1 MAAPQDTQ
9 GTLKIENT
17 DKRDTL
23 IASEKKYQ
31 QQWKQDGV
39 FQQNAPS
46 LKEVPFHSIS
56 PAELREQQPKN
67 FATMAYPYMNGILH
81 AGHAFTASKVEFAT
95 GWARMEGKRALF
107 PQGYHCTGMPIKS
120 CADKLA
126 REMEMFGKNFEN
138 YKEEDADEDAVP
150 APTQETTK
158 ADITKFG
165 AKKSKAAAKAVSMKY
180 QFQIMGALGIQKEE
194 IHKFADPY
202 HWLDHFP
209 ALCERDLTN
218 IGARVDWRRSMV
230 TTDRNPYYD
239 AFVRWQMNRLKELGK
254 IKFGKRYTVYSPKDK
269 QACMDH
275 DRSSGEGVGVQE
287 YTALKMKVQEWAE
300 PAQKSLAGK
309 LPENANVYFV
319 PATLRPET
327 MFGQSALFVS
337 PKIEYGIYKVS
348 ENEYYFITERAARN
362 MAFQGIFPEWGVFP
376 KVANLPGSDV
386 IGTLVNAPLSV
397 HENVRI
403 LPMETI
409 KASKGT
415 GVVSCVPSDSP
426 DDYITIQDLVKK
438 ADYYKIKKEW
448 ADIEPLP
455 IIETPTYGNLTAK
468 KLCEDMKIASPKDTK
483 QLAEAKDLAYKEGF
497 YKGTMCYGEHKGKSV
512 EEAKPLV
519 RQTLIDA
526 GNAFNYAEPDGEVMS
541 RSGDSCVAGH
551 LDQWYLN
558 YGKSG
563 DEPWQQE
570 VLGHVNGELNTF
582 STEAKNAFQQ
592 TLDWLGQWACAR
604 SYGLGSK
611 LPWDQQFLV
620 ESLSDST
627 VYMAYYTI
635 SHYLHGD
642 IYGDTQGIGKIS
654 AEKMSDEVWDYIF
667 TRREDVES
675 DIPKETLQA
684 MRREFEYWYPLDVRV
699 SGKDLIQNHLT
710 FFLYIHVALFPREYW
725 PRGIRANGH
734 LLLNGEKMSKS
745 TGNFLTLYDATK
757 KFGADATRVSL
768 ADAGDSIEDANFEES
783 VANAIIL
790 KLFELR
796 KWCEETIQG
805 ARVLKDGENY
815 LEVNK
820 NERLKNNDCVQRTG
834 ERSFWDDI
842 FENELN
848 GLVRETREHYSA
860 TNYKSALKSGFYDF
874 TSARDFYREITKSSG
889 IGMHQD
895 LVRKYVELQ
904 ALMIT
909 VIAPHWAEYVWLEV
923 LGKSSTV
930 QNELFPQVPA
940 TKPEL
945 TAAREYV
952 RQTSGNI
959 TSAEGAQL
967 KRMTKGK
974 ATNYDPKQ
982 PKKLTIFMATEYP
995 AWQSKVIDLVRE
1007 AFDGLT
1013 IDMKAISKKVDKADS
1028 KKAMPFIQT
1037 LKKSLEGG
1045 IDSNTVFERKLAYN
1059 EVDVLAQM
1067 VPGLMS
1073 TVQRCVCVEV
1083 ISVEQ
1088 GGKAGKVVASMGEA
1102 AAAKGTEL
1110 SELPPQ
1116 AENAVPANPTF
1127 FFSNI

>member
-1 MAAPQDTQ
+1 
-9 GTLKIENT
+9 
-17 DKRDTL
+17 
-23 IASEKKYQ
+23 
-31 QQWKQDGV
+31 
-39 FQQNAPS
+39 
-46 LKEVPFHSIS
+46 
-56 PAELREQQPKN
+56 
-67 FATMAYPYMNGILH
+67 
-81 AGHAFTASKVEFAT
+81 
-95 GWARMEGKRALF
+95 
-107 PQGYHCTGMPIKS
+107 
-120 CADKLA
+120 
-126 REMEMFGKNFEN
+126 
-138 YKEEDADEDAVP
+138 
-150 APTQETTK
+150 
-158 ADITKFG
+158 
-165 AKKSKAAAKAVSMKY
+165 
-180 QFQIMGALGIQKEE
+180 
-194 IHKFADPY
+194 
-202 HWLDHFP
+202 
-209 ALCERDLTN
+209 
-218 IGARVDWRRSMV
+218 
-230 TTDRNPYYD
+230 
-239 AFVRWQMNRLKELGK
+239 FVRWQMNRLKELGK

-642 IYGDTQGIGKIS
+642 
-654 AEKMSDEVWDYIF
+654 
-667 TRREDVES
+667 
-675 DIPKETLQA
+675 
-684 MRREFEYWYPLDVRV
+684 
-699 SGKDLIQNHLT
+699 
-710 FFLYIHVALFPREYW
+710 
-725 PRGIRANGH
+725 
-734 LLLNGEKMSKS
+734 
-745 TGNFLTLYDATK
+745 
-757 KFGADATRVSL
+757 
-768 ADAGDSIEDANFEES
+768 
-783 VANAIIL
+783 
-790 KLFELR
+790 
-796 KWCEETIQG
+796 
-805 ARVLKDGENY
+805 
-815 LEVNK
+815 
-820 NERLKNNDCVQRTG
+820 
-834 ERSFWDDI
+834 
-842 FENELN
+842 
-848 GLVRETREHYSA
+848 
-860 TNYKSALKSGFYDF
+860 
-874 TSARDFYREITKSSG
+874 
-889 IGMHQD
+889 
-895 LVRKYVELQ
+895 
-904 ALMIT
+904 
-909 VIAPHWAEYVWLEV
+909 
-923 LGKSSTV
+923 
-930 QNELFPQVPA
+930 
-940 TKPEL
+940 
-945 TAAREYV
+945 
-952 RQTSGNI
+952 
-959 TSAEGAQL
+959 
-967 KRMTKGK
+967 
-974 ATNYDPKQ
+974 
-982 PKKLTIFMATEYP
+982 
-995 AWQSKVIDLVRE
+995 
-1007 AFDGLT
+1007 
-1013 IDMKAISKKVDKADS
+1013 
-1028 KKAMPFIQT
+1028 
-1037 LKKSLEGG
+1037 
-1045 IDSNTVFERKLAYN
+1045 
-1059 EVDVLAQM
+1059 
-1067 VPGLMS
+1067 
-1073 TVQRCVCVEV
+1073 
-1083 ISVEQ
+1083 
-1088 GGKAGKVVASMGEA
+1088 
-1102 AAAKGTEL
+1102 
-1110 SELPPQ
+1110 
-1116 AENAVPANPTF
+1116 
-1127 FFSNI
+1127 